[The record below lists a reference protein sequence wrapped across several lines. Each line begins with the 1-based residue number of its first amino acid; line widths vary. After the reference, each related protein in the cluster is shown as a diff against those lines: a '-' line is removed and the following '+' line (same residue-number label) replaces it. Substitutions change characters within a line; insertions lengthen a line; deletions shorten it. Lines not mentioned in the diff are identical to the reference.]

1 MTTALRALKGQPK
14 PGAVRRLV
22 VCCDG
27 TWNWPDQRGGET
39 NVIRLVRAI
48 KPNAGGVTQ
57 IVRYHMGVGTG
68 NIIDRWIAGGTGLQL
83 SNNVREAYGFIADN
97 YRPGDEIFLFG
108 FSQGAYTAR
117 SLAGLIGR
125 VGVLQKYEMERF
137 IDVWEYY
144 TEHNP
149 PPGYL
154 DERVPDRHKPQHL
167 NIKCIGVWDTVGAL
181 GIPGSRFCA
190 QNYRF
195 HTVALDPNIHYAFQA
210 LAIDERRGNFQPAIW
225 RRNPSA
231 PNQILEQ
238 VWFPGAHSKCW
249 RRLCEP
255 RSL

>member
-1 MTTALRALKGQPK
+1 MAR
-14 PGAVRRLV
+14 
-22 VCCDG
+22 DF
-27 TWNWPDQRGGET
+27 DF
-39 NVIRLVRAI
+39 
-48 KPNAGGVTQ
+48 
-57 IVRYHMGVGTG
+57 
-68 NIIDRWIAGGTGLQL
+68 

-108 FSQGAYTAR
+108 FSRGAYTAR

-238 VWFPGAHSKCW
+238 VWFPGAHSNVGGGYANHGLSDTAFLW
-249 RRLCEP
+249 MLSRISRLLELDLDYVKRALDLTKNTP
-255 RSL
+255 VAFS